1 MNNVIN
7 LVKDRPDDLM
17 TFQEVERKYKIK
29 YCTLYKYTRQVPEIP
44 VYTKGG
50 LRVSEK
56 DIINWLNEGYKPVRG
71 QQWA

>member
-1 MNNVIN
+1 MKNNVIN
-7 LVKDRPDDLM
+7 FEKSKIDFPKDLM
-17 TFQEVERKYKIK
+17 TFSEVESKYKIK

-50 LRVSEK
+50 LKVSER

-71 QQWA
+71 

>member
-71 QQWA
+71 QQ